1 MLDPI
6 WTNFNYL
13 ENWDPGFSSNTKT
26 YDLTIDG
33 TPRSLVLD
41 TTSTGSNPFTD
52 ITTGFYPQLIDDFN
66 VFLQG
71 LKLFSGQTQVTGNCT
86 IQNVSGNCS
95 TFVLS
100 GNCTPSGSTITINNI
115 TNTLLKTGYTINLP
129 QFNINLVITG
139 QLNGVNGGTGTY
151 TITPSFSSVT
161 QNFTGPS
168 FVNITQT
175 SLNSISNGLI
185 LTGSSLPN
193 PITIL
198 NQISGTTN
206 GIGLYNITA
215 SSATTS
221 NFIALN
227 PLLQVNS
234 VDTNVISSGSIL
246 NGLSLNGNVNVI
258 SQVSGTTGGI
268 GLYIIGSGQTS
279 TTSPFVVQNAFI
291 AGIGSSSIQPLLD
304 DKKLIMS

>member
-1 MLDPI
+1 
-6 WTNFNYL
+6 
-13 ENWDPGFSSNTKT
+13 
-26 YDLTIDG
+26 
-33 TPRSLVLD
+33 
-41 TTSTGSNPFTD
+41 
-52 ITTGFYPQLIDDFN
+52 
-66 VFLQG
+66 
-71 LKLFSGQTQVTGNCT
+71 
-86 IQNVSGNCS
+86 
-95 TFVLS
+95 
-100 GNCTPSGSTITINNI
+100 
-115 TNTLLKTGYTINLP
+115 
-129 QFNINLVITG
+129 
-139 QLNGVNGGTGTY
+139 LNGVNGGTGTY

-268 GLYIIGSGQTS
+268 GLYII
-279 TTSPFVVQNAFI
+279 
-291 AGIGSSSIQPLLD
+291 
-304 DKKLIMS
+304 